1 MPLLGQRTWSRG
13 IERGNLD
20 SREDDP
26 QNETIRKFLNTVADP
41 DRNHIFNTDCVT
53 ETIIFQDRFSGPIPG
68 IGPCGLPGDNRYNM
82 RAFGWAP
89 QRFEDDGKI
98 AEFVRPTVTRRTANE
113 TAKVVN
119 FVNRMLFPNSAV
131 VPNTE

>member
-1 MPLLGQRTWSRG
+1 
-13 IERGNLD
+13 
-20 SREDDP
+20 
-26 QNETIRKFLNTVADP
+26 
-41 DRNHIFNTDCVT
+41 
-53 ETIIFQDRFSGPIPG
+53 
-68 IGPCGLPGDNRYNM
+68 M